1 MMGDEREGWMKGRGI
16 ENREGEWKRGI
27 KVGSDRG
34 RRMV

>member
-16 ENREGEWKRGI
+16 EKRGEWKKGI